1 MPPVSRW
8 KYTSTPLI
16 VTMVNNGLTLCRD
29 FVEQI
34 KRQLDR
40 IEARREDTSSPSVQT
55 VPLPGGIEQGR
66 RRHTEVRHDAQR
78 RGLRLL
84 LP

>member
-1 MPPVSRW
+1 MPPLSRW
-8 KYTSTPLI
+8 KYRSTPLT

-40 IEARREDTSSPSVQT
+40 IEGATRSYESPPVQT
-55 VPLPGGIEQGR
+55 VPLPGGI
-66 RRHTEVRHDAQR
+66 D
-78 RGLRLL
+78 
-84 LP
+84 